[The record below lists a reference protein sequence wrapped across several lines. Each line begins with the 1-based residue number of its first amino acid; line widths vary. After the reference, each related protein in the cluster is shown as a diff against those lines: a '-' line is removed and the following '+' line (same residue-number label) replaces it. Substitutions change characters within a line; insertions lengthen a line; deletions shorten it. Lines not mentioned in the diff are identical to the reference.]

1 MKKTY
6 IHPTITVVKLQ
17 MQSALMQAS
26 VMSIESNVN
35 FDEIITGGAGEARIR
50 EKNIWE
56 EEW

>member
-35 FDEIITGGAGEARIR
+35 FDDIITGDAGEARIR

>member
-26 VMSIESNVN
+26 VMSIKSNVN
-35 FDEIITGGAGEARIR
+35 FDEVITGGAGEARIR

>member
-6 IHPTITVVKLQ
+6 IHPTSTVVKLQ

-35 FDEIITGGAGEARIR
+35 FDEVITGGAGEARIR

>member
-17 MQSALMQAS
+17 MQSALLQAS

-35 FDEIITGGAGEARIR
+35 FDEVITGGAGEARIR

>member
-17 MQSALMQAS
+17 MQSALLQAS

-35 FDEIITGGAGEARIR
+35 FDDIITGGAGEARIR

>member
-17 MQSALMQAS
+17 MQSVLMQAS

-35 FDEIITGGAGEARIR
+35 FDEVITGGAGEARIR

>member
-35 FDEIITGGAGEARIR
+35 FDEVITGGAGEAHIR

>member
-35 FDEIITGGAGEARIR
+35 FDDIITGGAGEARIR

>member
-35 FDEIITGGAGEARIR
+35 FDEVITVGAGEARIR

>member
-35 FDEIITGGAGEARIR
+35 FDEVITGGAGEARTR
-50 EKNIWE
+50 EVNVWE

>member
-17 MQSALMQAS
+17 MQSAVMQAS
-26 VMSIESNVN
+26 VISIESNVN
-35 FDEIITGGAGEARIR
+35 FDDIITGGAGEARIR

>member
-35 FDEIITGGAGEARIR
+35 FDEVITGGAGEARIR
-50 EKNIWE
+50 ENNIWE

>member
-35 FDEIITGGAGEARIR
+35 FDEVITGGAGEARIR
-50 EKNIWE
+50 EKSIWE

>member
-35 FDEIITGGAGEARIR
+35 FDEVITGGAGEARIR